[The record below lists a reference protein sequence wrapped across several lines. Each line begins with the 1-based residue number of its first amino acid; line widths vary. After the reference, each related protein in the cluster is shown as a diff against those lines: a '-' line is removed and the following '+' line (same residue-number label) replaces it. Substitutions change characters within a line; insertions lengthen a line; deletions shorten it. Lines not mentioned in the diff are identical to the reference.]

1 MPAADRRFVTSKQ
14 AQRLRQLVEGWVQP
28 FSAFYR
34 ERLAAGAL
42 PDGDDLE
49 RLLDALPLTRK
60 QTILRGDPLDL
71 VLRPTPHDLRASLR
85 IGRKLRAAL
94 LPGGRSRLAEEIG
107 WEFRPVLSFFTTGR
121 SSAPL
126 GFHLTRYDLDL
137 LAQRGRWMLQVLGA
151 GGEGTR
157 GLSLFPYAPHLAF
170 WQTYHGGVAGGLLI
184 LHTGGGRSMGTAGIL
199 AALLRMRPSLL
210 LGIPGYTYHLLR
222 KAYDDGTDVSCLRHV
237 VLGGEAVGQGFRRR
251 MLELLRELGAQ
262 QAEVRSVYGLT
273 EVRNCFPE
281 CAGGEETGF
290 HLHDD
295 HVVCEIVDPR
305 TERRVP
311 EGVGGEIVL
320 TPLEGRGSM
329 ILRYATGDVAERGV
343 VRGHCPAC
351 GHVGARILGPIRR
364 RSDMLDL
371 RLDKVKGTLV
381 DFGLVGELLS
391 GVREIDE
398 WHLTIGK
405 RDNDP
410 YETDVLRLEV
420 ALRNG
425 DSAEGVEEKV
435 RDLLRQQTELSLDSF
450 AVLSRAE
457 LLDRVGME
465 DLLKERRIT
474 DMRPTRGEPGSLP
487 GSAPGSASG

>member
-1 MPAADRRFVTSKQ
+1 MPPADRRSATRQQ
-14 AQRLRQLVEGWVQP
+14 AQRLKQLVEGWIQP

-34 ERLAAGAL
+34 GRLEDTEL
-42 PDGDDLE
+42 PDGDDLDA
-49 RLLDALPLTRK
+49 LLDALPLTRK
-60 QTILRGDPLDL
+60 QMILQSDPLDL
-71 VLRPTPHDLRASLR
+71 VLRPTQKDLRASLQL
-85 IGRKLRAAL
+85 GRKLRAAL
-94 LPGGRSRLAEEIG
+94 MPGGRSRLAEEIA
-107 WEFRPVLSFFTTGR
+107 WEFRPVLSLFTTGR

-137 LAQRGRWMLQVLGA
+137 LARRGRWMLEVLDI

-184 LHTGGGRSMGTAGIL
+184 LHTGGGRSMGTAAIL

-222 KAYDDGTDVSCLRHV
+222 KAADEGTDLSCLRHV
-237 VLGGEAVGQGFRRR
+237 VLGGEAVGDGFRRR
-251 MLELLRELGAQ
+251 LRELLAELGAPDAQ
-262 QAEVRSVYGLT
+262 VRSVYGLT

-281 CAGGEETGF
+281 CPGGAETGF

-295 HVVCEIVDPR
+295 DVVCEVVDPASE
-305 TERRVP
+305 ERVG
-311 EGVGGEIVL
+311 EGVGGELVF
-320 TPLEGRGSM
+320 TPLDGRASM
-329 ILRYATGDVAERGV
+329 VLRYATGDIAEGGVVAEP
-343 VRGHCPAC
+343 CPAC
-351 GHVGARILGPIRR
+351 GHEGARVLGPIRR
-364 RSDMLDL
+364 RSDMVDL

-381 DFGLVGELLS
+381 DLGLVGEILS
-391 GVREIDE
+391 GVPEVDE

-425 DSAEGVEEKV
+425 AGAEGVERKV
-435 RDLLRQQTELSLDSF
+435 RELLRTRTELGLDSF
-450 AVLSRAE
+450 SVLSRAD
-457 LLDRVGME
+457 LLERVGME
-465 DLLKERRIT
+465 ALVKERRIT
-474 DMRPTRGEPGSLP
+474 DMRPTPGEPGSRP
-487 GSAPGSASG
+487 G